1 MLYYTLRVMN
11 ESYPVTILTLMYV
24 IWEAFKKHVKS
35 FFEGF
40 PNYNQINIVRNCQ
53 DLRNEILIK
62 DGFVYICCTLAE
74 LDIFYHHQHRVLKV
88 VSCDGEFSRKL

>member
-53 DLRNEILIK
+53 DSRNEILDFSVSPSPLGTDFDWVGAGPWGFGFW
-62 DGFVYICCTLAE
+62 DGA
-74 LDIFYHHQHRVLKV
+74 
-88 VSCDGEFSRKL
+88 